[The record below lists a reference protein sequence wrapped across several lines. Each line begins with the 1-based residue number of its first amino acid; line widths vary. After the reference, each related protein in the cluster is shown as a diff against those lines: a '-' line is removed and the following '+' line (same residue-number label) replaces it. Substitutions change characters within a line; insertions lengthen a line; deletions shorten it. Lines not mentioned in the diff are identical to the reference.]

1 MLIASIP
8 HYEVSKS
15 KMPCPNDKKQLVMD
29 TIVAQVEGSSDVRS
43 VDRTDGVKLF
53 VRDGWV
59 LMRPSGTEPIF
70 RVYVQ
75 AKNKTEVEAL
85 ARHYKGMVEA
95 VIRDLSR

>member
-1 MLIASIP
+1 
-8 HYEVSKS
+8 VK
-15 KMPCPNDKKQLVMD
+15 
-29 TIVAQVEGSSDVRS
+29 GSPDVRS

-75 AKNKTEVEAL
+75 AKTKAEAEAL
-85 ARHYKGMVEA
+85 ARHYKAMVEA
-95 VIRDLSR
+95 VIRDLSH